1 MITLKTDYKDAVLDI
16 MQNTLRKFSQTDNDD
31 GTISLT
37 DETVYS
43 QKGDAFAAIDINNTN
58 KAIEEIREVRT
69 ASVPSSGWSS
79 AAPYTQTI
87 NVEGITEDDEPMISL
102 YLAGSPSS
110 VNVKAMN
117 KAYGM
122 LDRAV
127 TGDGTIT
134 LYCYNKKP
142 ATTYTIAIKGV

>member
-16 MQNTLRKFSQTDNDD
+16 MQNTQRKFSQTDNDD

-79 AAPYTQTI
+79 SAPYTQTI
-87 NVEGITEDDEPMISL
+87 EVEGITEDDEPTISL

-110 VNVKAMN
+110 ENVKAMN

-127 TGDGTIT
+127 TAEGTIT

-142 ATTYTIAIKGV
+142 ETTYTIAIKGV

>member
-79 AAPYTQTI
+79 SAPYTQTI
-87 NVEGITEDDEPMISL
+87 EVEGITEDDEPTISL

-110 VNVKAMN
+110 ANVKAMN

>member
-43 QKGDAFAAIDINNTN
+43 QNGDAFAAIDINNTN
-58 KAIEEIREVRT
+58 KAKKEIREVRT

-79 AAPYTQTI
+79 SAPYTQTI
-87 NVEGITEDDEPMISL
+87 EVEGITEDDEPTISL

-110 VNVKAMN
+110 ENVKAMN

-127 TGDGTIT
+127 TAEGTIT

>member
-58 KAIEEIREVRT
+58 KAIEEVRKVRT

-79 AAPYTQTI
+79 SAPYTQTI
-87 NVEGITEDDEPMISL
+87 EVEGITADDEPTISL
-102 YLAGSPSS
+102 YLAGSSS
-110 VNVKAMN
+110 SENVKSMN

>member
-69 ASVPSSGWSS
+69 ASVSSSGWSS

-87 NVEGITEDDEPMISL
+87 NVEGITEDDEPTISL
-102 YLAGSPSS
+102 YLAGSRAS
-110 VNVKAMN
+110 VLVKAMN
-117 KAYGM
+117 QAYGM

>member
-69 ASVPSSGWSS
+69 ASVSSSGWSS

-87 NVEGITEDDEPMISL
+87 NVEGITEDDEPTISL

>member
-79 AAPYTQTI
+79 SAPYTQTI
-87 NVEGITEDDEPMISL
+87 EVEGITEDDEPTISL

-110 VNVKAMN
+110 ENVKAMN

-127 TGDGTIT
+127 TAEGTIT

>member
-16 MQNTLRKFSQTDNDD
+16 AQNTMRKFSQTDNDD

-37 DETVYS
+37 DETAYS
-43 QKGDAFAAIDINNTN
+43 QEGDVFGSIDINNTN
-58 KAIEEIREVRT
+58 KAIEEVRNVRT
-69 ASVPSSGWSS
+69 ATVSSSGWSS

-87 NVEGITEDDEPMISL
+87 NVEGITEDDEPTISL
-102 YLAGSPSS
+102 YLAGSLSS
-110 VNVKAMN
+110 SNVKAMN

>member
-58 KAIEEIREVRT
+58 KAIKEIREVRT

-79 AAPYTQTI
+79 SAPHTQTI
-87 NVEGITEDDEPMISL
+87 EVEGITEDDEPTISL

-110 VNVKAMN
+110 ENVKAMN

>member
-16 MQNTLRKFSQTDNDD
+16 MQNTQRKFSQTDNDD

-58 KAIEEIREVRT
+58 KAIEEVRKVRT

-79 AAPYTQTI
+79 SAPYTQTI
-87 NVEGITEDDEPMISL
+87 EVEGITADDEPTISL

-110 VNVKAMN
+110 ENVKSMN

-127 TGDGTIT
+127 TAEGTIT

>member
-79 AAPYTQTI
+79 SAPYTQTI
-87 NVEGITEDDEPMISL
+87 EVEGITADDEPTISL

-110 VNVKAMN
+110 ENVKSMN

-127 TGDGTIT
+127 TAEGTIT